1 MLKKTTLATA
11 LAAAALVPLAQAQ
24 ADDYVIDTEG
34 QHAFIQ
40 FKINHLGYSY
50 ILGNFEEFSGQFQ
63 YDPEDLEAASVE
75 MEVQVD
81 SLTTNNAERD
91 KHFIS
96 SDFLDAGEYPTATF
110 VSTGFT
116 PNGDDEGMLTGDL
129 TLHGE
134 TREIEMPVTLMGEG
148 EDPWGGYRAGFEGS
162 TLLALADFG
171 IDMSDFPEAM
181 HELELYVTFEGVRQ

>member
-1 MLKKTTLATA
+1 MLKKTAFATA
-11 LAAAALVPLAQAQ
+11 LAAAALVPLSQAQ

-50 ILGNFEEFSGQFQ
+50 ILGNFERFSGEFS
-63 YDPEDLEAASVE
+63 YDPEDLEASSVSVE
-75 MEVQVD
+75 VD
-81 SLTTNNAERD
+81 VASLNSNHAERD
-91 KHFIS
+91 RHFLS
-96 SDFLDAGEYPTATF
+96 DDFLDAGEYPTATF

-116 PNGDDEGMLTGDL
+116 PNGDGDGVLTGDL
-129 TLHGE
+129 TMHGE

-148 EDPWGGYRAGFEGS
+148 EDPWGSYRAGFEGS
-162 TLLALADFG
+162 TLLTLADFG
-171 IDMSDFPEAM
+171 IDMSDFPEVM